1 MRALERSPP
10 PLHTKTLP
18 IPVAKGRI
26 VWVWFTLAGM
36 VVGYLLVHPFAMLA
50 YSLGPRLPHLPMD
63 FPFWGHHIRTSFG
76 AEMMVMGGAFAFLG
90 GVAGL
95 CLGMWYVQKERWIAE
110 NLESQRRLAALETLG
125 ELMVTLAHHIRN
137 ANVVI
142 GGFSARILKNTEDPE
157 MQRQLKLI
165 QKASLEI
172 EAVIA
177 SLESLSQIDH
187 VRYIGEWETRMI
199 DLNQEL
205 KARLVAAEAARKSNE
220 R

>member
-63 FPFWGHHIRTSFG
+63 FSFWGHHLRTSFG
-76 AEMMVMGGAFAFLG
+76 PEMMIMGVAFAFMGGA
-90 GVAGL
+90 AGL
-95 CLGMWYVQKERWIAE
+95 CLGLWYVQKERWVAE
-110 NLESQRRLAALETLG
+110 NLESQRRLAAMETLR

-157 MQRQLKLI
+157 MQRQIKLI
-165 QKASLEI
+165 RQASLEI
-172 EAVIA
+172 EAIIA
-177 SLESLSQIDH
+177 SLESLSQID
-187 VRYIGEWETRMI
+187 RTQYIGAWETKMI
-199 DLNQEL
+199 DLSQEL
-205 KARLVAAEAARKSNE
+205 KSRLAAFESPKDVP
-220 R
+220 